1 MAEFPDMIS
10 PHTSLRHPAP
20 QPRSRLLRG
29 SSQVLFFIAIWCVSE
44 QLLHWLRWPLPAAV
58 PALFVVLALLA
69 AGILPEQRVAAGADW
84 LLGDM
89 LLFFIPPLLAVVR
102 FGPLLAHSGLRL
114 LGAIALG
121 SLLVL
126 VGTGVVVERTL
137 RWERARQ
144 ERRPTGR
151 TSR

>member
-1 MAEFPDMIS
+1 MIFPD
-10 PHTSLRHPAP
+10 TSLRHPATD
-20 QPRSRLLRG
+20 PRSKPLRG
-29 SSQVLFFIAIWCVSE
+29 ALQVLFFIAAWWASE
-44 QLLHWLRWPLPAAV
+44 QALRWLHWSLPAAV

-69 AGILPEQRVAAGADW
+69 AGVLPEQRLAAGANW

-126 VGTGVVVERTL
+126 VGTGLVVERTL

-144 ERRPTGR
+144 ERRQARETAR
-151 TSR
+151 

>member
-1 MAEFPDMIS
+1 MMFLD
-10 PHTSLRHPAP
+10 TSLRHPAP
-20 QPRSRLLRG
+20 DPRSKPLRAAL
-29 SSQVLFFIAIWCVSE
+29 QVLFFIAIWCLS
-44 QLLHWLRWPLPAAV
+44 QQALQWLHWPLPAAV

-69 AGILPEQRVAAGADW
+69 AGVLPEQRLAAGADW

-126 VGTGVVVERTL
+126 VGTGLVVERTL

-144 ERRPTGR
+144 ASREGR
-151 TSR
+151 EARESAR

>member
-1 MAEFPDMIS
+1 MIFPD
-10 PHTSLRHPAP
+10 TSLRHPAP
-20 QPRSRLLRG
+20 DPRSKPLRG
-29 SSQVLFFIAIWCVSE
+29 ALQVLFFIAAWCASE
-44 QLLHWLRWPLPAAV
+44 QALQWLHWSLPAAV

-69 AGILPEQRVAAGADW
+69 AGVLPEQRLAAGADW

-144 ERRPTGR
+144 ERRQARGAAR
-151 TSR
+151 